1 MAIQYSWVFPKL
13 GVTYNEGM
21 LTNVVSTAYFYY
33 VAEENGTK
41 VSWPGSIN
49 LSAPNP
55 ASFTPYDQ
63 VTQEQVVSWTEQAI
77 GEAQLERMKAKLAQ
91 QLQAEL
97 EPKKGDLN
105 PPWG

>member
-21 LTNVVSTAYFYY
+21 LTNVVSTSYFYY
-33 VAEENGTK
+33 IAEENGVR
-41 VSWPGSIN
+41 VSWPGSTN
-49 LSAPNP
+49 LYAPNP

-63 VTQEQVVSWTEQAI
+63 VTEEQVISWTETAI
-77 GEAQLERMKAKLAQ
+77 GPEKMQLMRDKLAQ